1 MSDRKTLKETIYSL
15 KQWLCYPQDFSIG
28 GSKYVGLSEPLEAL
42 ADLAERTSAT
52 KTKSKTEE
60 DLLDMAADVGTLV
73 WRIQARLATT
83 GELSKPLQKLSRDV
97 ERTWDALTQGGIEIK
112 DHTGGDYEG
121 GMALR
126 VITSQPVSG
135 LARRQIIETLK
146 PTIYYKDRIIQMGEV
161 VVGVPE
167 ETETSKPTKEA
178 TES

>member
-1 MSDRKTLKETIYSL
+1 VSDRETLREITYNL
-15 KQWLCYPQDFSIG
+15 RQWLCYPQDFSIEK
-28 GSKYVGLSEPLEAL
+28 SEHLALSEPLETL
-42 ADLAERTSAT
+42 ADLVENAGASS

-60 DLLDMAADVGTLV
+60 ELLDMVADVGTLV
-73 WRIQARLATT
+73 WRIQHRLDAT

-146 PTIYYKDRIIQMGEV
+146 PTIYHRNRIIQMGEV

-167 ETETSKPTKEA
+167 ETEASKPTDDK
-178 TES
+178 T